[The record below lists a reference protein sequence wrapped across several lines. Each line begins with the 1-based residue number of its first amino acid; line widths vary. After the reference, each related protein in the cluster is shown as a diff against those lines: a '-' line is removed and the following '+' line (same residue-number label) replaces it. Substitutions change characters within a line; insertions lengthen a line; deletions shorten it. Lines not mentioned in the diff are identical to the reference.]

1 MRKATKQGWTLLV
14 LRESACVFN
23 VNNHTG
29 IQEEKYRGEGLRV
42 AAKKVWKL

>member
-1 MRKATKQGWTLLV
+1 MDTVGSEGKCV
-14 LRESACVFN
+14 CVFN